1 HALDKTRPGRRS
13 PRRSP
18 RRSAR
23 RRERMVT
30 VPFARRRQQ
39 ARRRSRGSEAER
51 SRPRLETEQP
61 NLPSH
66 AARRIE
72 SPLRFLFLVQ
82 TKNQKPST
90 KNQELRTN
98 YSPRI
103 SSKNASLDTGLPRN
117 RSTRSRAGSSLPR
130 ERIISR

>member
-1 HALDKTRPGRRS
+1 
-13 PRRSP
+13 
-18 RRSAR
+18 
-23 RRERMVT
+23 
-30 VPFARRRQQ
+30 
-39 ARRRSRGSEAER
+39 SRGSEAER

-61 NLPSH
+61 TLPSH

-72 SPLRFLFLVQ
+72 SPLRLLFVVQ
-82 TKNQKPST
+82 NQEPRT

-130 ERIISR
+130 ERIISRKRRPVSPLIISAPHDASK